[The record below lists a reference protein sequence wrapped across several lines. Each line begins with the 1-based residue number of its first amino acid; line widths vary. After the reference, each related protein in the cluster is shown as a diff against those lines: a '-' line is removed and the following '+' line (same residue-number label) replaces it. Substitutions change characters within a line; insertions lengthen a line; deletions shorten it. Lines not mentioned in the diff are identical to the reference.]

1 MDDLLALSERA
12 QAQLAA
18 ALSDRFQF
26 KKISGRRGDFG
37 DLEGFEFN
45 AERCG
50 GFLYF
55 WSDGNCE
62 FQLVDYVRSVEVI
75 PFTRRMIA
83 TAADADE
90 ILGKLGQAAL
100 HLVAPSA

>member
-1 MDDLLALSERA
+1 MNDLLALSERA

-18 ALSDRFQF
+18 VIGDQFQF

-50 GFLYF
+50 GFLHL

-62 FQLVDYVRSVEVI
+62 FHLVDYLRSVEVI
-75 PFTRRMIA
+75 PITLRKIA

-90 ILGKLGQAAL
+90 ILGTLSQTAS